1 MLEEVK
7 KALRI
12 TNNEFD
18 SEIMSLIQACESD
31 LETSGVATYKI
42 NSRPLCKQAIILYC
56 KAYFGFDN
64 PDSEKLINSYEH
76 IKKKVAITYR
86 EG

>member
-12 TNNEFD
+12 TNNEFEE
-18 SEIMSLIQACESD
+18 EISSLIKACEGD
-31 LETSGVATYKI
+31 LESSGVATSNLSK
-42 NSRPLCKQAIILYC
+42 PLCKQAIILYC